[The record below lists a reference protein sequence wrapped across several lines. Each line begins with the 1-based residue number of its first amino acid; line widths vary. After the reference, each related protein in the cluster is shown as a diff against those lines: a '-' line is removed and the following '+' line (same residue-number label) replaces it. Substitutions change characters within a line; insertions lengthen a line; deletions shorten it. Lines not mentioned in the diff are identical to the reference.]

1 MDTVENPLKCISLV
15 WSHLDTMQS
24 RQHGLLDTPR
34 KWILTMRSHVSHL
47 SGCDCN
53 QTHGCNSRLQHQL
66 PCFRVLGD
74 ISRQTDSAGTLAG
87 RVLPAR
93 HQTVDVL
100 QQLWLT
106 GTWIS
111 TQQDVYVRP
120 TTDSFYAASQTLT
133 KKVKVAHTR
142 LPSVGF
148 CSWSRFLAASPQ
160 VTQVIN
166 PAVGCH
172 YFPPGL
178 QLAPQP

>member
-1 MDTVENPLKCISLV
+1 VGESSFWYRPTRVVPDQRPLNGRCCCRC

-24 RQHGLLDTPR
+24 RQYGLLDTPH
-34 KWILTMRSHVSHL
+34 KWILTMRSHVIHL

-100 QQLWLT
+100 QQLRLT

-148 CSWSRFLAASPQ
+148 CS
-160 VTQVIN
+160 
-166 PAVGCH
+166 
-172 YFPPGL
+172 
-178 QLAPQP
+178 